1 MTLQYRNRPR
11 RLSTWRGVWS
21 LRVVLGVLFRET
33 CPSCGGVS
41 GAGFCSV
48 CAADLPRTSDPC
60 AGCGLARPVARCP
73 RWATPWQVDAVV
85 APFAYA
91 PPIDHYI
98 QQLKYAGARSLGRA
112 FGLTLAPAVRDACR
126 DVDVL
131 VPVPLHPTRLR
142 ERGYNQAIEIARPLC
157 RALDTPLLLR
167 GIERRHASPSQTG
180 GSAEQRHASVTEA
193 FRVARSLAGLRIAIV
208 DDVITTGATVNALAA
223 ALLASGAMRC
233 IAIAAARTPE
243 AVRQPRNR

>member
-1 MTLQYRNRPR
+1 VTLQYRNRAP
-11 RLSTWRGVWS
+11 RLSTSRGIWS
-21 LRVVLGVLFRET
+21 LRVVLDVLFREI
-33 CPSCGGVS
+33 CPACGGTS

-48 CAADLPRTSDPC
+48 CAADLPRTWDPC
-60 AGCGLARPVARCP
+60 SGCGLARPVARCP
-73 RWATPWQVDAVV
+73 RQAAPWQVDAVV

-91 PPIDHYI
+91 PPLDHHI

-112 FGLTLAPAVRDACR
+112 FGLLLAPVIRDACC

-131 VPVPLHPTRLR
+131 VAVPLHPTRLR

-157 RALDTPLLLR
+157 RALDVPVLLR

-180 GSAEQRHASVTEA
+180 GSAVQRRASVAAA

-223 ALLASGAMRC
+223 ALLAAGAARC
-233 IAIAAARTPE
+233 IAIAAARTSE
-243 AVRQPRNR
+243 AAR

>member
-1 MTLQYRNRPR
+1 M
-11 RLSTWRGVWS
+11 
-21 LRVVLGVLFRET
+21 LGVLFRET
-33 CPSCGGVS
+33 CAGCGGVS
-41 GAGFCSV
+41 GAGFCAV
-48 CAADLPRTSDPC
+48 CAADLPRTSNPC

-73 RWATPWQVDAVV
+73 RQAAPWQVEAVV
-85 APFAYA
+85 APFLYA
-91 PPIDHYI
+91 PPLDHHI

-112 FGLTLAPAVRDACR
+112 FGLLLAPAVRDACR

-131 VPVPLHPTRLR
+131 VAVPLHPTRLR

-157 RALDTPLLLR
+157 RALDVPVLLR

-180 GSAEQRHASVTEA
+180 GSAVQRHASVAAA

-223 ALLASGAMRC
+223 ELLAAGAARC
-233 IAIAAARTPE
+233 IAVAAARTPE
-243 AVRQPRNR
+243 AAHQPRNR

>member
-1 MTLQYRNRPR
+1 VTLQYRNRPP

-33 CPSCGGVS
+33 CPACGGVT
-41 GAGFCSV
+41 GAGFCAV

-73 RWATPWQVDAVV
+73 RRAAQWQVEAVV

-91 PPIDHYI
+91 PPLDHYI
-98 QQLKYAGARSLGRA
+98 QQLKYAGTRSLGRA

-131 VPVPLHPTRLR
+131 VAVPLHPTRLR

-157 RALDTPLLLR
+157 RALALPLLLR
-167 GIERRHASPSQTG
+167 GVERRLASPSQTV
-180 GSAEQRHASVTEA
+180 GSAVQRQASVAAA
-193 FRVARSLAGLRIAIV
+193 FHVARSLAGLRIAIV

-223 ALLASGAMRC
+223 ALLAAGATRC
-233 IAIAAARTPE
+233 IAVAAARTPE
-243 AVRQPRNR
+243 TVRQPRNR